1 MKRSKFNLS
10 HFNLLTAKMGRLIPI
25 GITDVCMGDSFK
37 HSTELLVR
45 AQPMLAPIMHPVW
58 VSVHHFFVPYRL
70 MWDKWEDFITGGDTQ
85 GDTIP
90 QVNLQNQQKGSL
102 ADYFNFPIG
111 QNFNVCAFPFI
122 AYNMI
127 YNEYYRDQ
135 DLIDEVGLD
144 NMNLLHRS
152 WAKDYFTTA
161 RPFTQKGDEV
171 TIPIDVTI
179 EADRGSAFLL
189 QDQKTRYVGLQVA
202 HTNAQNPTP
211 YIVSNTS
218 SVTAAQDL
226 KYKSG
231 IVGRSAGL
239 SVNDMRLALAL
250 QRYQEARAKY
260 GSRYK
265 EFLNYYG
272 INSSD
277 ARLQRPEYLGGGK
290 QILQFSEV
298 VNTGDNLGKLGG
310 HGLGVLKSNS
320 YVKFFE
326 EHGIVISLMSILPK
340 SMYVQGVDR
349 AWLKRTKED
358 FYQKELAYLG
368 MQEVYTEEL
377 LVNNPAN
384 PDQRSVFG
392 YQDRYDEYR
401 SQQSKVA
408 GDFRDTLN
416 YWHMARQFQNTP
428 ALNADFINSN
438 PAQDRVFVDTQSD
451 PFLIMANHNLKARR
465 IMIPQAN
472 PKTF

>member
-10 HFNLLTAKMGRLIPI
+10 HFNLLTAKMGRLVPI

-85 GDTIP
+85 GQTVP
-90 QVNLQNQQKGSL
+90 QINLLSLRKGSL
-102 ADYFNFPIG
+102 ADYFNFPLE
-111 QNFNVCAFPFI
+111 QDFNVCAFPFI

-127 YNEYYRDQ
+127 YNEFYRDQ
-135 DLIDEVGLD
+135 DLIDEVDLS
-144 NMNLLHRS
+144 NTEVLHRS
-152 WAKDYFTTA
+152 WSKDYFTTA

-171 TIPIDVTI
+171 TIPIDVNI
-179 EADRGSAFLL
+179 ESTGMFRLR
-189 QDQKTRYVGLQVA
+189 DQNNREMSVQVA
-202 HTNAQNPTP
+202 PNSGGGPASLISSTSTITARESLRYSNG
-211 YIVSNTS
+211 IKGVSS
-218 SVTAAQDL
+218 
-226 KYKSG
+226 
-231 IVGRSAGL
+231 GL

-298 VNTGDNLGKLGG
+298 VNTGDNLGKMGG

-326 EHGIVISLMSILPK
+326 EHGIVISLMSIMPK

-358 FYQKELAYLG
+358 YYQKELAYLG

-377 LVNNPAN
+377 LVQSPTNS
-384 PDQRSVFG
+384 DQRSVFG

-408 GDFRDTLN
+408 GDFRDTLS

-438 PAQDRVFVDTQSD
+438 PAQDRVFVDTLSD

-465 IMIPQAN
+465 IMIPMAN